1 MKKLIILGI
10 VVVLALFIFSGI
22 NTMPRLDEKVKASW
36 SQVENQYQRRADLIP
51 NLVATVKGYAEHEQS
66 TLEAVIQ
73 ARANATKVTITPET
87 INDPEALK
95 KYEQAQGELSS
106 ALSKLMMV
114 SEQYPNLKANQ
125 AFQDLRVQLEGTE
138 NRITVAR
145 NRYIKTVEQYNV
157 LARSFPS
164 NLTAM
169 VFSYSVKPS
178 FTVANEAA
186 ISAPPAVS
194 FDKPASK

>member
-114 SEQYPNLKANQ
+114 SEQYPNLKADQ
-125 AFQDLRVQLEGTE
+125 QFLTLQSQLEGTE

-145 NRYIKTVEQYNV
+145 KDYIEVVQEFNTAV
-157 LARSFPS
+157 RTFPT
-164 NLTAM
+164 LIWAKLQGM
-169 VFSYSVKPS
+169 SVKPT
-178 FTVANEAA
+178 FAATTAGAEVAPKVA
-186 ISAPPAVS
+186 
-194 FDKPASK
+194 F